1 MILFTRRWA
10 FRGMMLLFPAVA
22 LLFGVTYAL
31 LASCCSVLFLCE
43 ISHPAFDIF
52 LHELTHVNLT
62 SKHHAFDPPY
72 PAYQQSVPT
81 RSVHDTIHQSQS
93 NCLQATSLT
102 RSKSAQ
108 IAVAISLIS
117 ISLDRSGRR
126 QSKHGRA
133 EAV

>member
-1 MILFTRRWA
+1 
-10 FRGMMLLFPAVA
+10 MMLLFPAVA

-43 ISHPAFDIF
+43 TNHPAFDIF
-52 LHELTHVNLT
+52 LHELRHVNLT
-62 SKHHAFDPPY
+62 SKHHAFNSSY

-81 RSVHDTIHQSQS
+81 LSIHETIHQSQT
-93 NCLQATSLT
+93 NCPQATSLT
-102 RSKSAQ
+102 HSKSAQ
-108 IAVAISLIS
+108 LAVAISLIS